1 MFQTIPWCLV
11 PQSEFSKLLQRQHVI
26 LTICRAT
33 PSGENLAD
41 RAGAFCSMICANGSP
56 ESQTDL
62 WGSGSPSLF
71 FVTLLP
77 QPIHGDHTR
86 ARITG
91 KRPLGKEWQQWK
103 QLNPPSSCP
112 EHLWISHNFITYLH
126 TLAVFDVH
134 HVDAIFRTRGGSA
147 QQVLLGKIHTGH
159 QAREEVLE
167 NLAVGPGSRASHPC
181 GHILWLCRE
190 PPNIEGLIHQI
201 AIYTDIYIYMIYVF
215 LYIYI
220 YVCICVCYYVISSHI
235 KSYHIISYYI
245 ILFYFILFIRPWSCH
260 NFTHY
265 MDTRDMNEDSKRMS
279 FTCLTQAAV
288 STFRCSEFSH
298 QDSTYG
304 WHAIFKSTEPTS
316 TYTMFAQCLEMPLFY
331 KCYMIFTQKPNW
343 PKLAQTISLED
354 SPSPCSPCRYLL
366 ILRIKD
372 TEPFVC
378 RATGHPAAIVAET
391 YRNHPATVLVFGHLE
406 KALHCGPVEKVPKSS
421 RN

>member
-71 FVTLLP
+71 LVTLLTLLHP

-86 ARITG
+86 ARIRG
-91 KRPLGKEWQQWK
+91 KRPLGKEWQQQWK

-126 TLAVFDVH
+126 TLAVLDVH

-167 NLAVGPGSRASHPC
+167 NLAAGPGSRASHPC

-201 AIYTDIYIYMIYVF
+201 AIYTDIIYYIYIIYIYMIYVF
-215 LYIYI
+215 LYLYIYI
-220 YVCICVCYYVISSHI
+220 CVIILYQVI
-235 KSYHIISYYI
+235 SYHIILYYI
-245 ILFYFILFIRPWSCH
+245 ILYYVYALEVAITLLIMWTPVIWTKIPSAWASPDTSCGV
-260 NFTHY
+260 NIW
-265 MDTRDMNEDSKRMS
+265 
-279 FTCLTQAAV
+279 
-288 STFRCSEFSH
+288 CSEFSH

-304 WHAIFKSTEPTS
+304 WHKLHQPTP
-316 TYTMFAQCLEMPLFY
+316 CLLNVWKCHCFISFILFS
-331 KCYMIFTQKPNW
+331 PSSHL

-354 SPSPCSPCRYLL
+354 SPSSCSPCRYLL